1 MKGYLSHSEGKINL
15 VVVVGRR
22 RSTRT
27 PAPPLLSTRPSG
39 MSRRRRRAFAA
50 LFAALCVSRVVLVCG
65 SADDA
70 SSRTAPADGAESHLS
85 SRLRDIAADVEANA
99 DYVIRLR
106 RELHLVPELMW
117 TEVKTSAIVKRELDA
132 MGIAHADLSP
142 PGVLATI
149 GTGAPPVVLLRADM
163 DALPIT
169 EASDIPPERRSAHP
183 GRMHACGHD
192 GHVAMLLGAAR
203 ALKSRESTLSGTVH
217 LAFQPAEEG
226 GAGARRMLE
235 ERLADARP
243 PIETSFALHNWPYP
257 ETPSGVVAT
266 RPGVIMAGSAAFEIV
281 VVGVGGHAAKPA
293 ELVDVVAC
301 VAAIVTASQTIISR
315 RVDPLDG
322 ALVTITAVD
331 AGDVRAENVAADRAR
346 MLGQLHATRESTM
359 ASARR
364 ALATT
369 TSAAAAAHGCE
380 ATVDFAPVTNGAR
393 REAYP
398 PTVNDPRA
406 AALAAEV
413 AATMFG
419 AESGAEAAT
428 VMPAEDFAFFAGE
441 WPSAMAW
448 IGAYDESKGAVWP
461 LHSAKYV
468 LDESTLARGAAMH
481 AGYAVAFLAGG
492 GFETSETHDDAR

>member
-203 ALKSRESTLSGTVH
+203 RSNPASPPSRAPSIS
-217 LAFQPAEEG
+217 PSN
-226 GAGARRMLE
+226 
-235 ERLADARP
+235 P
-243 PIETSFALHNWPYP
+243 P
-257 ETPSGVVAT
+257 
-266 RPGVIMAGSAAFEIV
+266 
-281 VVGVGGHAAKPA
+281 
-293 ELVDVVAC
+293 
-301 VAAIVTASQTIISR
+301 
-315 RVDPLDG
+315 
-322 ALVTITAVD
+322 
-331 AGDVRAENVAADRAR
+331 
-346 MLGQLHATRESTM
+346 
-359 ASARR
+359 RR
-364 ALATT
+364 AAPASGHRRGTPRRRATT
-369 TSAAAAAHGCE
+369 HRHILRPAQLALPGDPERRRRHPTGRHHG
-380 ATVDFAPVTNGAR
+380 
-393 REAYP
+393 
-398 PTVNDPRA
+398 
-406 AALAAEV
+406 
-413 AATMFG
+413 
-419 AESGAEAAT
+419 
-428 VMPAEDFAFFAGE
+428 GE
-441 WPSAMAW
+441 
-448 IGAYDESKGAVWP
+448 
-461 LHSAKYV
+461 
-468 LDESTLARGAAMH
+468 RG
-481 AGYAVAFLAGG
+481 V
-492 GFETSETHDDAR
+492 

>member
-1 MKGYLSHSEGKINL
+1 
-15 VVVVGRR
+15 
-22 RSTRT
+22 
-27 PAPPLLSTRPSG
+27 
-39 MSRRRRRAFAA
+39 
-50 LFAALCVSRVVLVCG
+50 
-65 SADDA
+65 
-70 SSRTAPADGAESHLS
+70 
-85 SRLRDIAADVEANA
+85 
-99 DYVIRLR
+99 
-106 RELHLVPELMW
+106 
-117 TEVKTSAIVKRELDA
+117 
-132 MGIAHADLSP
+132 
-142 PGVLATI
+142 
-149 GTGAPPVVLLRADM
+149 
-163 DALPIT
+163 
-169 EASDIPPERRSAHP
+169 
-183 GRMHACGHD
+183 
-192 GHVAMLLGAAR
+192 
-203 ALKSRESTLSGTVH
+203 
-217 LAFQPAEEG
+217 
-226 GAGARRMLE
+226 
-235 ERLADARP
+235 
-243 PIETSFALHNWPYP
+243 
-257 ETPSGVVAT
+257 
-266 RPGVIMAGSAAFEIV
+266 
-281 VVGVGGHAAKPA
+281 
-293 ELVDVVAC
+293 
-301 VAAIVTASQTIISR
+301 
-315 RVDPLDG
+315 
-322 ALVTITAVD
+322 
-331 AGDVRAENVAADRAR
+331 
-346 MLGQLHATRESTM
+346 M